1 MEWAAWVAWVEWECN
16 PTLSK
21 QKFKTPV
28 LTGVFFCVLS
38 FKCILIKI
46 VKNKFLIF
54 LIWLLIYPIPLHAHD
69 ITGKI
74 GFYDGLSHP
83 VLGIDHLLAMIS
95 VGIIS
100 AQIGG
105 KAIWT
110 VPITFV
116 TIMTI
121 GGLFGFSLII
131 QEFYFV
137 EVGIVFSV
145 ILLGFGISIEKKIPT
160 KLIMIFVGI
169 FGLFH
174 GIAHGIEVPA
184 AANPILFVL
193 GFIFGTTTLHLL
205 GLVIGH
211 FSIKKTLSL
220 ILLRISGISFA
231 IYGVYLLSQIF

>member
-1 MEWAAWVAWVEWECN
+1 M
-16 PTLSK
+16 
-21 QKFKTPV
+21 
-28 LTGVFFCVLS
+28 
-38 FKCILIKI
+38 
-46 VKNKFLIF
+46 KNKFLIF

-100 AQIGG
+100 AQIGS
-105 KAIWT
+105 KAIWR

-137 EVGIVFSV
+137 EVGIIFSV

-174 GIAHGIEVPA
+174 GIEVPA

-193 GFIFGTTTLHLL
+193 GFISGTTTLHLL
-205 GLVIGH
+205 GVVIGH

>member
-1 MEWAAWVAWVEWECN
+1 MN
-16 PTLSK
+16 KKIFISLIYLS
-21 QKFKTPV
+21 FYPLPV
-28 LTGVFFCVLS
+28 L
-38 FKCILIKI
+38 
-46 VKNKFLIF
+46 
-54 LIWLLIYPIPLHAHD
+54 AHN

-83 VLGIDHLLAMIS
+83 VLGLDHLLAMIC
-95 VGIIS
+95 VGILS

-110 VPITFV
+110 VPTTFV

-121 GGLFGFSLII
+121 GGLLGFLLII
-131 QEFYFV
+131 DEFYFV

-145 ILLGFGISIEKKIPT
+145 ILLGFGISIEKKIPI

-174 GIAHGIEVPA
+174 GIAHGLEVPA
-184 AANPILFVL
+184 AANPILFIL

-205 GLVIGH
+205 GVAIGY
-211 FSIKKTLSL
+211 FSIKKTISL
-220 ILLRISGISFA
+220 ILLRLTGVSFS
-231 IYGVYLLSQIF
+231 IYGIYLLNEILYYH

>member
-1 MEWAAWVAWVEWECN
+1 MN
-16 PTLSK
+16 KKIFISLIYLS
-21 QKFKTPV
+21 FYPLPV
-28 LTGVFFCVLS
+28 L
-38 FKCILIKI
+38 
-46 VKNKFLIF
+46 
-54 LIWLLIYPIPLHAHD
+54 AHN

-83 VLGIDHLLAMIS
+83 VLGLDHLLAMIC
-95 VGIIS
+95 VGILS

-110 VPITFV
+110 VPTTFV

-121 GGLFGFSLII
+121 GGLLGFLLII
-131 QEFYFV
+131 DEFYFV

-145 ILLGFGISIEKKIPT
+145 ILLGFGISIEKKIPV

-174 GIAHGIEVPA
+174 GIAHGLEVPA
-184 AANPILFVL
+184 AANPILFIL

-205 GLVIGH
+205 GVAIGY
-211 FSIKKTLSL
+211 FSIKKTISL
-220 ILLRISGISFA
+220 ILLRLTGVSFS
-231 IYGVYLLSQIF
+231 IYGIYLLNEILYYL

>member
-1 MEWAAWVAWVEWECN
+1 MN
-16 PTLSK
+16 KKIFISLIYLS
-21 QKFKTPV
+21 FYPLPV
-28 LTGVFFCVLS
+28 L
-38 FKCILIKI
+38 
-46 VKNKFLIF
+46 
-54 LIWLLIYPIPLHAHD
+54 AHN
-69 ITGKI
+69 ITGKL

-83 VLGIDHLLAMIS
+83 VLGLDHLLAMIC
-95 VGIIS
+95 VGILS

-110 VPITFV
+110 VPTTFV

-121 GGLFGFSLII
+121 GGLLGFLLII
-131 QEFYFV
+131 DEFYFV

-145 ILLGFGISIEKKIPT
+145 ILLGFGISIEKKIPV

-174 GIAHGIEVPA
+174 GIAHGLEVPA

-205 GLVIGH
+205 GVAIGY
-211 FSIKKTLSL
+211 FSIKKTISL
-220 ILLRISGISFA
+220 ILLRLTGVSFS
-231 IYGVYLLSQIF
+231 IYGIYLLNEILYYL